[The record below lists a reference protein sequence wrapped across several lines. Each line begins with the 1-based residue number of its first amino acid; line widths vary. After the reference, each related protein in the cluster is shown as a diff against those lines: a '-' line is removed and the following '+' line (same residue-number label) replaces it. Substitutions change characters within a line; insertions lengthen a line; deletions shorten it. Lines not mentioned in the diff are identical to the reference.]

1 MDRASK
7 LALVLLNYRK
17 AIIKVKL
24 HNALWAA
31 VKRTNTVNAKEALT
45 SFATELDKTL
55 RDSNDDEDARLL
67 NELINTIDTGPDED
81 LNIGWITDVV
91 EDSLGIELGKADMDE
106 EREALKKRLESGLA
120 AASKNLADKLPSLSA
135 KNEKERKYSWAY
147 QNLVKAG
154 FRPQIRGKYR
164 GD

>member
-1 MDRASK
+1 
-7 LALVLLNYRK
+7 
-17 AIIKVKL
+17 
-24 HNALWAA
+24 
-31 VKRTNTVNAKEALT
+31 
-45 SFATELDKTL
+45 
-55 RDSNDDEDARLL
+55 
-67 NELINTIDTGPDED
+67 
-81 LNIGWITDVV
+81 
-91 EDSLGIELGKADMDE
+91 MDE